1 LIFDKSERAASVDQ
15 RRVAGEIFGLEIPA
29 DAQTLLSDGTEFLTR
44 AFHASGA
51 LAADNRVG
59 RIVAAEEFLGGGTGK
74 KLLLTVA
81 YELPEPD
88 LPEQLFIKFS
98 RNFANELWDRARFM
112 MISEAN
118 FAVLSRSPDFPVA
131 VPFCL
136 FADIEPESGT
146 GLIITECITYGRNGV
161 EALYPKCMD
170 YSVPEP
176 VEHYKA
182 ILKGLA
188 KLSGT
193 HRGGRRWPAVDT
205 QIT

>member
-1 LIFDKSERAASVDQ
+1 LILDKSERVAPVAE

-29 DAQTLLSDGTEFLTR
+29 DAETLLCDGTDFLTA
-44 AFHASGA
+44 AFHTSGA
-51 LAADNRVG
+51 LTADNRVS
-59 RIVAAEEFLGGGTGK
+59 RIVEAEEFLGGGTGK

-81 YELPEPD
+81 YELPQPD

-98 RNFANELWDRARFM
+98 RNFDNELWDRARFM

-131 VPFCL
+131 VPACL
-136 FADIEPESGT
+136 FADVESVSGT

-170 YSVPEP
+170 FTVPEP
-176 VEHYKA
+176 LQSHFERSGKVIGNTPGRQIVA
-182 ILKGLA
+182 GL
-188 KLSGT
+188 
-193 HRGGRRWPAVDT
+193 
-205 QIT
+205 